1 MRPFTGQYER
11 TIDSK
16 NRIQIPSQIRAAID
30 AERDGAGLYVSLG
43 ERPGSLWLLTE
54 RGFEA
59 LAERMATE
67 TMADE
72 RSGPFE
78 RQFYSSTQFI
88 DIDKQGRVVLPERLV
103 RKARLGA
110 EVTILGCKSRFEV
123 WAREAFEKTYSI
135 DWEGDQWPDWSAFLR
150 MSGPGATVGKA

>member
-1 MRPFTGQYER
+1 MRPFTGQFER
-11 TIDSK
+11 SIDAK
-16 NRIQIPSQIRAAID
+16 NRVQIPSQLRAAID

-43 ERPGSLWLLTE
+43 ECPGSLWVLTE

-72 RSGPFE
+72 RSGHFE

-103 RKARLGA
+103 RKARLGT
-110 EVTILGCKSRFEV
+110 EVTILGCKSRFEL
-123 WAREAFEKTYSI
+123 WAREAFEQKYSI
-135 DWEGDQWPDWSAFLR
+135 DWDGEEWPNWSGFLR
-150 MSGPGATVGKA
+150 MPGPATPGGKA